1 MNRDELWIFGGL
13 SLAAASLILIRY
25 MAQEIQR
32 RRRTRLLRLI
42 SARADVHYSKRAYKR
57 IKSAQTEDDRYDY
70 FLSFVVSYCRPF
82 TENSGLGN
90 LTVEFPKYPQEL
102 GLADGAIRHQRMM
115 DLRNKFLSHSSLEGT
130 KVVLLA
136 PGATDPGTGKT
147 VSDYGWNIA
156 KREFLNEQFADWL
169 VEIVDALGSRLDKL
183 IDDLVTE
190 LGQRHLDPGE
200 ARMIETPADVFQW
213 SQSTS
218 GQQGGAQNP

>member
-1 MNRDELWIFGGL
+1 MKRNALWIL
-13 SLAAASLILIRY
+13 TALLLAAASLVIIRC

-42 SARADVHYSKRAYKR
+42 SARADVHYSKRAYER
-57 IKSAQTEDDRYDY
+57 IKTARSEDDRYDF

-90 LTVEFPKYPQEL
+90 LAVEFPSYPQEL

-136 PGATDPGTGKT
+136 PGATDPGNGTI
-147 VSDYGWNIA
+147 VSDYSWNIA
-156 KREFLNEQFADWL
+156 KREFLDEQFAGWL
-169 VEIVDALGSRLDKL
+169 VEVVDALGSRLDEL
-183 IDDLVTE
+183 LDDFVTE
-190 LGQRHLDPGE
+190 LGQQHLDPGE
-200 ARMIETPADVFQW
+200 VRMIDTPADAFQW
-213 SQSTS
+213 TQT
-218 GQQGGAQNP
+218 N